1 MTLHLI
7 KLCVGAAS
15 IEDLA
20 DWQKARAAER
30 KKAGQSSRIF
40 HTTFQTP
47 KRDAELLDG
56 GSLYWVIK
64 GTVQVRQKLL
74 GFEQGKKSDGSPACL
89 IVLDAALVPVRPVPA
104 PRLPGLALSRRRRR
118 SARPRPRRQ
127 AARRAAAQDA
137 PRARRARPDL
147 AYGSLKLSAQPYP
160 LSQHCASSAGS
171 FQTRLLIR
179 SQPPFSK
186 LICNAR
192 TSASDRTLLSPSAKT
207 MAI

>member
-1 MTLHLI
+1 VDAAVFALAAASPAVQVGGHARLREKPMTLHLI

-64 GTVQVRQKLL
+64 GIVQARQKLL

-89 IVLDAALVPVRPVPA
+89 IVLDAALVPVRPVPHRA
-104 PRLPGLALSRRRRR
+104 FQGWRYLD
-118 SARPRPRRQ
+118 
-127 AARRAAAQDA
+127 AADA
-137 PRARRARPDL
+137 PPDL
-147 AYGSLKLSAQPYP
+147 GRGDRQLAELPPKMRRELAELG
-160 LSQHCASSAGS
+160 
-171 FQTRLLIR
+171 LI
-179 SQPPFSK
+179 
-186 LICNAR
+186 
-192 TSASDRTLLSPSAKT
+192 
-207 MAI
+207 